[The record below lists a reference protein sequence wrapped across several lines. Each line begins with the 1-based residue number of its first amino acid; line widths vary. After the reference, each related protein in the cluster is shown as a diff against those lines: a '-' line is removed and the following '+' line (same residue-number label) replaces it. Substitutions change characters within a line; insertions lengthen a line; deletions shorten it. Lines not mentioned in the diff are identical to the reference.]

1 MCEKWRFPCHVLLN
15 DILDLFMLEM
25 LNLELIIEEKLAV
38 SGEKQISFFF
48 PIRSFMRSFSGYEV
62 CPSFIIFVSSLCYFS
77 ERQGAC
83 PGPNSKVERLLRS
96 L

>member
-1 MCEKWRFPCHVLLN
+1 
-15 DILDLFMLEM
+15 MLEM

-38 SGEKQISFFF
+38 SGEKQI
-48 PIRSFMRSFSGYEV
+48 RSFMRSFSGCEV
-62 CPSFIIFVSSLCYFS
+62 CPSFIVFVYSLCYFS
-77 ERQGAC
+77 ERQAAC